1 MNKVLIFS
9 VFKVLIDTKISLQ
22 KSTKKPNISCRIFYR
37 QSLSN
42 THRFPTF
49 EYTCNLISIKIYQIE
64 Y

>member
-22 KSTKKPNISCRIFYR
+22 KSTKN
-37 QSLSN
+37 QSF
-42 THRFPTF
+42 RVEFFIVKVFPIRTDSPLL
-49 EYTCNLISIKIYQIE
+49 NSIKNIKIYQIE

>member
-1 MNKVLIFS
+1 MNKVLLFL

-22 KSTKKPNISCRIFYR
+22 KSTKKNNHFVSNFL
-37 QSLSN
+37 SLKSN